1 MGYTVDEIKRKVAPV
16 AEKYRISEI
25 YLFGSH
31 ARGEATETSDV
42 DLAINS
48 GHLRGLLQLC
58 AFREDVTD
66 ALACPVDILT
76 LGAMEAERE
85 NPLKREFLQNFAK
98 ERIRL

>member
-1 MGYTVDEIKRKVAPV
+1 MGYTINEIKEKVAPI
-16 AEKYRISEI
+16 AEKYQIPEL

-31 ARGEATETSDV
+31 ARGEATEASDI

-48 GHLRGLLQLC
+48 THLHGLLQLHL
-58 AFREDVTD
+58 FRMDVMD

-76 LGAMEAERE
+76 LSAMEAERD
-85 NPLKREFLQNFAK
+85 NPLKKDFLYNFAK